1 MIHFYKISKRY
12 PKGQQA
18 LSNISFELKSG
29 EMAFLTGHSGSG
41 KSTLLKL
48 IAFLERPTG
57 GEIIVHGKSLNQLK
71 KKHIPS
77 LRRQIGL
84 IFQNPNLLPHRTIF
98 DNVALP
104 LNIAGFRL
112 RETGGR
118 VRAALDK
125 VGLLEKEKCYP
136 DMLSCGEQQ
145 RVGIARAIVTKPPII
160 LADEPTGN
168 LDPALS
174 REIMKL
180 FSEFNQ
186 AGVTLLIATHDIA
199 LIESLPFRILTLKQG
214 QLVRDIGARDHG

>member
-18 LSNISFELKSG
+18 LSNISFELKVG

-57 GEIIVHGKSLNQLK
+57 GEIIVHGKNLNRLK

-118 VRAALDK
+118 VRAALSK

-145 RVGIARAIVTKPPII
+145 RVGIARAIVAKPPII

-186 AGVTLLIATHDIA
+186 AGVTLLVASHDIA

-214 QLVRDIGARDHG
+214 QLVHDTGARDHG